1 MPKDNEIYCSAICSR
16 ASPHLHT
23 NPEVPRSLQHKL
35 LEDDLARKRDLV
47 GVVAPQ
53 LRKVKETTF
62 DEFNNVRSDVKLV
75 ETSHNHDTRVNSS
88 RSPQRKQKSRDDDV
102 IFKIAYLA
110 ARISVLNQRIQ
121 ILINENSA
129 NDNLIRETNDDSSN
143 IVEKIIKSS
152 KKPKD
157 VPVEWVR
164 VQIKETTE
172 VNGVRF
178 PSGIQIDVTDE
189 DAKQMIEGNKAM

>member
-1 MPKDNEIYCSAICSR
+1 MDLSEKIIDKKEELLDEFENLSLDEIA
-16 ASPHLHT
+16 
-23 NPEVPRSLQHKL
+23 NKL
-35 LEDDLARKRDLV
+35 KQIEKRD
-47 GVVAPQ
+47 
-53 LRKVKETTF
+53 
-62 DEFNNVRSDVKLV
+62 DNI
-75 ETSHNHDTRVNSS
+75 
-88 RSPQRKQKSRDDDV
+88 

-121 ILINENSA
+121 ALINENSV
-129 NDNLIRETNDDSSN
+129 NDNLIRESNDESSN
-143 IVEKIIKSS
+143 IVEKIIKTS

-157 VPVEWVR
+157 IPVEWVR

-189 DAKQMIEGNKAM
+189 DAKQMIDGNKAILLDDTEKKEN

>member
-1 MPKDNEIYCSAICSR
+1 MNLSEKIIDKKEELLDEFENLSLNEIAKKIKQI
-16 ASPHLHT
+16 
-23 NPEVPRSLQHKL
+23 E
-35 LEDDLARKRDLV
+35 KRD
-47 GVVAPQ
+47 
-53 LRKVKETTF
+53 
-62 DEFNNVRSDVKLV
+62 N
-75 ETSHNHDTRVNSS
+75 
-88 RSPQRKQKSRDDDV
+88 DV

-110 ARISVLNQRIQ
+110 ARISVLKKRIQ
-121 ILINENSA
+121 ALINENSS
-129 NDNLIRETNDDSSN
+129 NDNLILKDNNDTSN

-157 VPVEWVR
+157 LPVEWVR

-189 DAKQMIEGNKAM
+189 DAKQMIEGDKAILLEDVQTKEND

>member
-1 MPKDNEIYCSAICSR
+1 MDLSEKIIDKKE
-16 ASPHLHT
+16 
-23 NPEVPRSLQHKL
+23 EL
-35 LEDDLARKRDLV
+35 L
-47 GVVAPQ
+47 
-53 LRKVKETTF
+53 
-62 DEFNNVRSDVKLV
+62 DEFENLSLDDIAKKIKKI
-75 ETSHNHDTRVNSS
+75 ED
-88 RSPQRKQKSRDDDV
+88 RDDNL

-110 ARISVLNQRIQ
+110 ARISVLQKRIKA
-121 ILINENSA
+121 LVNENSV
-129 NDNLIRETNDDSSN
+129 NDNMISANNEDTSN

-157 VPVEWVR
+157 LPVEWVR

-189 DAKQMIEGNKAM
+189 DAKQMIEGDKAILLDDNVERERIKFSIFYNMYISLLLHPHLNLFSQ

>member
-1 MPKDNEIYCSAICSR
+1 MDLSEKIIDKKE
-16 ASPHLHT
+16 
-23 NPEVPRSLQHKL
+23 EL
-35 LEDDLARKRDLV
+35 L
-47 GVVAPQ
+47 
-53 LRKVKETTF
+53 
-62 DEFNNVRSDVKLV
+62 DEFENLSLNQIAKKIK
-75 ETSHNHDTRVNSS
+75 EIE
-88 RSPQRKQKSRDDDV
+88 KRDDDI

-121 ILINENSA
+121 ALINENSA
-129 NDNLIRETNDDSSN
+129 NDNLIRESNDDSSN

-157 VPVEWVR
+157 IPVEWVR
-164 VQIKETTE
+164 VQIKETTK

-189 DAKQMIEGNKAM
+189 DAKQMIEGNKAILLEEVEKKVGEKKEDE

>member
-1 MPKDNEIYCSAICSR
+1 MDLSEKIIDKKE
-16 ASPHLHT
+16 
-23 NPEVPRSLQHKL
+23 EL
-35 LEDDLARKRDLV
+35 L
-47 GVVAPQ
+47 
-53 LRKVKETTF
+53 
-62 DEFNNVRSDVKLV
+62 DEFENLSLDQIAKKIK
-75 ETSHNHDTRVNSS
+75 EIE
-88 RSPQRKQKSRDDDV
+88 KRDDDV

-121 ILINENSA
+121 ALINENSA
-129 NDNLIRETNDDSSN
+129 NDNFITENNDNYSN

-152 KKPKD
+152 KPNN

-189 DAKQMIEGNKAM
+189 DAKQMIEGNKAILLEEVEKKVDEKKEDE

>member
-1 MPKDNEIYCSAICSR
+1 MNFSEKIIDKKE
-16 ASPHLHT
+16 
-23 NPEVPRSLQHKL
+23 EL
-35 LEDDLARKRDLV
+35 L
-47 GVVAPQ
+47 
-53 LRKVKETTF
+53 
-62 DEFNNVRSDVKLV
+62 DEFENLSLEEVSKKI
-75 ETSHNHDTRVNSS
+75 
-88 RSPQRKQKSRDDDV
+88 KQIEKRDDDI

-110 ARISVLNQRIQ
+110 ARISVLNRRIQ
-121 ILINENSA
+121 ALINENSA
-129 NDNLIRETNDDSSN
+129 NDNSIIENSDESTN

-157 VPVEWVR
+157 LPVEWVR

-189 DAKQMIEGNKAM
+189 DAKQMIDGDKAILLEETDSKES

>member
-1 MPKDNEIYCSAICSR
+1 M
-16 ASPHLHT
+16 
-23 NPEVPRSLQHKL
+23 
-35 LEDDLARKRDLV
+35 
-47 GVVAPQ
+47 
-53 LRKVKETTF
+53 
-62 DEFNNVRSDVKLV
+62 
-75 ETSHNHDTRVNSS
+75 
-88 RSPQRKQKSRDDDV
+88 

-110 ARISVLNQRIQ
+110 ARIAVLNQRIQ
-121 ILINENSA
+121 ALINENSA
-129 NDNLIRETNDDSSN
+129 NDNLVIGSDDDSSN

-189 DAKQMIEGNKAM
+189 DAKQMIEGNKAILLEDVEKKETE

>member
-1 MPKDNEIYCSAICSR
+1 MDLSEKIIDKKEELLDEFENLSLDQIAKKIKEI
-16 ASPHLHT
+16 
-23 NPEVPRSLQHKL
+23 E
-35 LEDDLARKRDLV
+35 KRD
-47 GVVAPQ
+47 
-53 LRKVKETTF
+53 
-62 DEFNNVRSDVKLV
+62 DN
-75 ETSHNHDTRVNSS
+75 
-88 RSPQRKQKSRDDDV
+88 V
-102 IFKIAYLA
+102 IFKIAFLA

-121 ILINENSA
+121 ALINENSA
-129 NDNLIRETNDDSSN
+129 NDNLIIGTDDTSN

-157 VPVEWVR
+157 IPVEWVR

-189 DAKQMIEGNKAM
+189 DAKQMIEGDKAILLEQAEKEETEKK

>member
-1 MPKDNEIYCSAICSR
+1 MDFSEKIIDKKE
-16 ASPHLHT
+16 
-23 NPEVPRSLQHKL
+23 EL
-35 LEDDLARKRDLV
+35 L
-47 GVVAPQ
+47 
-53 LRKVKETTF
+53 
-62 DEFNNVRSDVKLV
+62 DEFENLSLEEVSKKI
-75 ETSHNHDTRVNSS
+75 
-88 RSPQRKQKSRDDDV
+88 KQIEKRDDDV

-110 ARISVLNQRIQ
+110 ARISVLNKRIQ
-121 ILINENSA
+121 ALINENSA
-129 NDNLIRETNDDSSN
+129 NDNSIIENSDESTN

-157 VPVEWVR
+157 LPVEWVR

-189 DAKQMIEGNKAM
+189 DAKQMIDNDKAILLEETDSKES